1 MSATIR
7 SFEFDEFYVNV
18 DQQPIHAY
26 DNVLVYKLVDSIFP
40 NDILKKVNGKIVA
53 THRHVAIDTQGNG
66 YVYDFESK
74 SIAYSVGKCE
84 YIKY

>member
-7 SFEFDEFYVNV
+7 SLEFHEFDVNV
-18 DQQPIHAY
+18 DQQPIYAY
-26 DNVLVYKLVDSIFP
+26 DNVLVYKLVDSVFP
-40 NDILKKVNGKIVA
+40 NDIHQKVKGKIVA

-74 SIAYSVGKCE
+74 S
-84 YIKY
+84 